1 MAGPIY
7 LVGGGELARGE
18 TEAVDRSLVVQ
29 AGVRPVAT
37 FIGAGS
43 GSRAQAVAFAA
54 YFRRLGARPLDAAL
68 YRRQDAA
75 DPDVLDRIQRADLI
89 YLGGGSA
96 QRLLDALEGTL
107 ALATLRQAHQAGVH
121 LAAVDEAALAVGALV
136 RPDDEWPSGRPGL
149 GLVAGWV
156 VMPRFDEPE
165 RRRQLRDLLARHPE
179 LRGLGVR
186 PKSAAIL
193 RDGRLEAMAG
203 TVEVVGPGEE
213 LRMVRSGEAVA
224 LEGYA

>member
-18 TEAVDRSLVVQ
+18 TEAVDRPLVAE
-29 AGVRPVAT
+29 AGARPVAT

-96 QRLLDALEGTL
+96 QRLLDALEGTP
-107 ALATLRQAHQAGVH
+107 ALDALRQAHATGVH
-121 LAAVDEAALAVGALV
+121 LAAIDEAAFAVGTVV

-149 GLVAGWV
+149 GLVPGWV
-156 VMPRFDEPE
+156 VMPRFDEPQ
-165 RRRQLRDLLARHPE
+165 RRRQLRELLAGHPQ

-193 RDGRLEAMAG
+193 RNGRIEAVAG
-203 TVEVVGPGEE
+203 TVEVYGPGDG
-213 LRMVRSGEAVA
+213 LRMVRSGEAVP
-224 LEGYA
+224 LEE